1 MLAHVD
7 QMSAIF
13 SSLLPDV
20 QTRRFE
26 SIAKKI
32 LSLSKLFI
40 STQLSLPLTHLI
52 VSKHNW
58 SACSLLWWHDR
69 LKEQNWSS
77 VLVHGRLKNRLTP
90 ICPTRGDL
98 PFAFRLRAKKQQ
110 LGPGPPHAPQITK
123 THPNAPQQGVK
134 CSRTFGQNLGGEKG
148 EHSTSTCPSLVRK
161 RGNSMKMRHE
171 PRGTNVGKS
180 TMKTGN

>member
-1 MLAHVD
+1 MK
-7 QMSAIF
+7 S
-13 SSLLPDV
+13 
-20 QTRRFE
+20 
-26 SIAKKI
+26 K
-32 LSLSKLFI
+32 SLSNLARNQI
-40 STQLSLPLTHLI
+40 CTPNILQPNSMTQTH
-52 VSKHNW
+52 
-58 SACSLLWWHDR
+58 
-69 LKEQNWSS
+69 
-77 VLVHGRLKNRLTP
+77 RLKNRLTP